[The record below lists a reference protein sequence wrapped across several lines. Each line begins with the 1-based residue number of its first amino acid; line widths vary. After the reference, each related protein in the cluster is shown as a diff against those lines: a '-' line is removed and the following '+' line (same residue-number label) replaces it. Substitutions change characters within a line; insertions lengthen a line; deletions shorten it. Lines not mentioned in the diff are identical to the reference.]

1 MPPLKKKRKKKSKVY
16 FGTPVHDA
24 IVRYNRSDNPFDRNK
39 IYTEEIHTAF
49 LKLAENIINTFKF
62 SYFSYGFRD
71 LQEEVVSN
79 LVINMHKFD
88 ETKGSKAFSYFSVV
102 AKNYLILNNN
112 ANYKKLK
119 IHDDVDTLYDH
130 GIDDEVI
137 EKSPSVE
144 VFKKTLTY
152 FENHL
157 ETIYEMETYY
167 GDETLYA
174 ILRHAKAMA
183 DFLSGF
189 TDIYEL
195 AEELPEQTEEEREEY
210 YDRKEADTFGAK
222 AQEEK
227 KKTTKKVVFH
237 SGTWGRDSWI
247 CRDKLYKQKNR
258 ALC

>member
-1 MPPLKKKRKKKSKVY
+1 MVKKKRKKKSKIY

-24 IVRYNRSDNPFDRNK
+24 IVKYNKSDDIAFRHK
-39 IYTEEIHTAF
+39 IYTEEIHAAF

-137 EKSPSVE
+137 EKSPSIE

-152 FENHL
+152 FENN
-157 ETIYEMETYY
+157 I
-167 GDETLYA
+167 
-174 ILRHAKAMA
+174 
-183 DFLSGF
+183 
-189 TDIYEL
+189 
-195 AEELPEQTEEEREEY
+195 EELFPKQQDKDVAQSILYLCRNKDNIDNFNKKALYIMIREMT
-210 YDRKEADTFGAK
+210 DVKTSKITQVSNVFRKIYPK
-222 AQEEK
+222 IQQEVLIK
-227 KKTTKKVVFH
+227 GHINNLISTG
-237 SGTWGRDSWI
+237 S
-247 CRDKLYKQKNR
+247 L
-258 ALC
+258 